1 MTENEVLIKTP
12 EEAIETIKSN
22 MPTSG
27 YQMLRESLE
36 MAITALKEIQQYREI
51 GTVEECREAVEKQN
65 SCDLISRKAAYEAFS
80 VYLNKNF
87 LGEISA
93 QSELSIGEIASVIKS
108 IPTASDKM
116 DAMEEVMGEFEIP
129 KETQERIKEMNG
141 KDDASKPI
149 LSRVP
154 PEIIRA
160 IEKVREYGCQKYP
173 EDSWKDVE
181 TQRYWEAVLRHT
193 LEAWKDYGAVDP
205 ESGLPHIWHIAC
217 NLAFII
223 SQEGVDNGLDRE
235 NYRRD

>member
-1 MTENEVLIKTP
+1 MTP
-12 EEAIETIKSN
+12 EEAIE
-22 MPTSG
+22 
-27 YQMLRESLE
+27 
-36 MAITALKEIQQYREI
+36 MAISAMKEVRKYREI

-108 IPTASDKM
+108 IPTASDK
-116 DAMEEVMGEFEIP
+116 FEIP
-129 KETQERIKEMNG
+129 KETQERIEKRIKEING

-154 PEIIRA
+154 PEINWA
-160 IEKVREYGCQKYP
+160 IERVREYGCRKYP

-193 LEAWKDYGAVDP
+193 LAAWKDYRAVDP
-205 ESGLPHIWHIAC
+205 ESGLPHIWHVAC

-223 SQEGVDNGLDRE
+223 AQENE
-235 NYRRD
+235 TETQRRSKP

>member
-36 MAITALKEIQQYREI
+36 MAITALKE
-51 GTVEECREAVEKQN
+51 
-65 SCDLISRKAAYEAFS
+65 
-80 VYLNKNF
+80 VYQTYFFQKDKDPRT
-87 LGEISA
+87 LGETIRF
-93 QSELSIGEIASVIKS
+93 LKGIGA
-108 IPTASDKM
+108 IPEND
-116 DAMEEVMGEFEIP
+116 
-129 KETQERIKEMNG
+129 G
-141 KDDASKPI
+141 KDDSSKPI

-154 PEIIRA
+154 PEINWA
-160 IEKVREYGCQKYP
+160 IERVREYGCRKYP
-173 EDSWKDVE
+173 EDSWRDVE

-193 LEAWKDYGAVDP
+193 LAAWKDYGAVDP

-223 SQEGVDNGLDRE
+223 AQEGVDNGLDRE
-235 NYRRD
+235 DSGRD